1 LIKSACKPFTI
12 GYDEAKSKMISS
24 SKVEETYKV
33 QYIELRADDIDAEK
47 PKSAFTFEKDELHMK
62 ADTAMAS

>member
-12 GYDEAKSKMISS
+12 GYDEAKSKMISDT
-24 SKVEETYKV
+24 KVELTYKV
-33 QYIELRADDIDAEK
+33 QYIELKADNIDAER
-47 PKSAFTFEKDELHMK
+47 PKKTFAFEKDQLHMK